1 MTLSILTAHSGNH
14 NNNNNSLLP
23 SDKQQL
29 IHIYSSLT
37 RCLHTYIYTMSK
49 GKSAHSASSAATVT
63 FQRYDTEFQ
72 EILQQIEQSLS
83 SNSGTENGNQQQQQ
97 HGDYTNHLIQQGH
110 DLLKQ
115 MSVEARS
122 ASDHSNNNAA
132 MKNELLNH
140 VRSLKSQLNT
150 LQSKVSSQSLFGNHN
165 NNSSNNSNNSQ
176 YDKNRQMLEKNENM
190 LLQQNDTLERA
201 KRSILETEQVA
212 LEISDELVQNRQT
225 LISSQNRIH
234 QVSGMT
240 NQAKQLLSS
249 MSQRQVQQKMIMYG
263 ITISLVVAFFLLL
276 YSMWG

>member
-1 MTLSILTAHSGNH
+1 
-14 NNNNNSLLP
+14 
-23 SDKQQL
+23 
-29 IHIYSSLT
+29 
-37 RCLHTYIYTMSK
+37 MSK
-49 GKSAHSASSAATVT
+49 GKSAHSASAAATVT

-83 SNSGTENGNQQQQQ
+83 SNTGTENGHQQQ
-97 HGDYTNHLIQQGH
+97 HGGDYTNHLIQQGH

-122 ASDHSNNNAA
+122 SSDQNNNNAA

-140 VRSLKSQLNT
+140 VRTLKSQLTT

-165 NNSSNNSNNSQ
+165 HNNNNGHNSQ
-176 YDKNRQMLEKNENM
+176 YDKNRQVLEKNESM

-225 LISSQNRIH
+225 LLSSQNRIH

-240 NQAKQLLSS
+240 HQAKQLLSS
-249 MSQRQVQQKMIMYG
+249 MSQRQVQQKMILYG
-263 ITISLVVAFFLLL
+263 ITIALVVAFFFLL